1 MCLWV
6 RPVPSGAGL
15 SVFLVTAGDPKRV
28 SPKVSGRGILAC
40 LVRGSEQDEADEIA
54 DVREIIADIR
64 DTVGHLSSLLMD
76 LMSRLETEQHDEA
89 QQ

>member
-1 MCLWV
+1 
-6 RPVPSGAGL
+6 
-15 SVFLVTAGDPKRV
+15 V
-28 SPKVSGRGILAC
+28 S
-40 LVRGSEQDEADEIA
+40 VRGSEQDEADEIA